1 MLRAVPS
8 PQGSIASR
16 CGGGGAVFP
25 PDVGGLSTE
34 AGATEVATPALL
46 GQARVEQAVDN
57 APTPMMR
64 VDLSPPLLVEAH
76 AAGQD
81 KGATSTVL
89 LVTLEMR

>member
-34 AGATEVATPALL
+34 AGATEAATPALL